1 MQQNT
6 RNTEPASFYILS
18 SFYTTR
24 ECTHSIRSIHGMP
37 AISWSW
43 NQNRGR
49 SGIGR
54 GSLKRTVDKS
64 ADIDDRAWCNGSWGS
79 SSNHAS
85 SLWEREIFARAVQEE
100 RRNEDVTLRGCSF
113 FLSLSLCLFLLI
125 PRDEREIPSVIA
137 RSLFRVSLDFVIRV
151 ENNKRNDVER
161 VFLIIFSIRLLFVY
175 SIYF

>member
-64 ADIDDRAWCNGSWGS
+64 PDIDDRAWCNGSWGS
-79 SSNHAS
+79 SSFGPCFF
-85 SLWEREIFARAVQEE
+85 SLERDLARAVQEE

-113 FLSLSLCLFLLI
+113 FFSLSLCLFLLI

-161 VFLIIFSIRLLFVY
+161 VFLIIFQLSLSAYYLF
-175 SIYF
+175 I